1 MCGIAGIRYVDDRP
15 VDARLIRSMA
25 NSISHRGPDSEGFWL
40 ADGIGLGHKR
50 LAIIDPTGSAQPMQD
65 ARAVVCFNG
74 EIFNYVALRRD
85 LARYGYPFRTEG
97 DTEVLLA
104 LYRRYGSEGVSRIQ
118 GQFTFAI
125 WDLHS
130 HELWIHR
137 DPIGVIPVY
146 YAWDG
151 VQLTFGSEI
160 KALLPAL
167 ADGCEIDEMSI
178 SEYLAYRTVPWP
190 NTLFRGIHK
199 IPPGHTLH
207 LDGRGNLDC
216 KAYWALPNEGDRSS
230 SPDDD
235 TSNSQI
241 DRLDTTIGRAVSS
254 RCIADVPVGA
264 LLSGGL
270 DSSLI
275 TALMANGSR
284 PGSVETFSAGFDEPG
299 HDERPYARAVSVA
312 LGTRHHE
319 LVVRPHD
326 FEDLWSRLTW
336 HRDSPL
342 SEPSEIARYK
352 LASTA
357 RGHVKVLLC
366 GEGGDELFAGYP
378 KYAYARI
385 AAMADFVPPTLRRRL
400 LTMLE
405 QRLPAGAER
414 LRVMVRA
421 MAAENEA
428 ERMLAWFAPFTRS
441 ERNRLF
447 AGFER
452 AGHVE
457 IANRSN
463 GDLIARMLYFDC
475 HTWLVDNLLESLD
488 RMTMAASVEARPPF
502 LDRELVELAFRLPSS
517 QKIRGGAS
525 KWILREVARRHLP
538 SQIVDRPKVGFRV
551 PLRTWFRG
559 ELREMS
565 RDLLLRTESF
575 VASRMSRPFVEKLLD
590 DHESGSR
597 DESIRIWTL
606 LGLEIW
612 SESVVRRSRSERARI
627 SER

>member
-1 MCGIAGIRYVDDRP
+1 MCGIAGIRYADDRP
-15 VDARLIRSMA
+15 VDVRMIRSMA
-25 NSISHRGPDSEGFWL
+25 NSISHRGPDSEGFWF

-50 LAIIDPTGSAQPMQD
+50 LAIIDPAGSAQPMQD
-65 ARAVVCFNG
+65 SRAVVCFNG
-74 EIFNYVALRRD
+74 EIFNYVALRRE
-85 LARYGYPFRTEG
+85 LARDGYSFRTEG

-104 LYRRYGSEGVSRIQ
+104 LYRRHGPEGVSRIQ
-118 GQFTFAI
+118 GQFAFAI
-125 WDLHS
+125 WDFYS
-130 HELWIHR
+130 HDLWIHR
-137 DPIGVIPVY
+137 DPIGVIPLY

-160 KALLPAL
+160 KALFPAL
-167 ADGCEIDEMSI
+167 AKEVEIDETSI

-207 LDGRGNLDC
+207 LDGRGRLDC
-216 KAYWALPNEGDRSS
+216 KAYWVLPNECGRFLSTDE
-230 SPDDD
+230 DDS
-235 TSNSQI
+235 TSQI
-241 DRLDTTIGRAVSS
+241 DRLDTTLGRAVSS
-254 RCIADVPVGA
+254 RCISDVPVGA

-299 HDERPYARAVSVA
+299 HDERPYARTVSAA

-336 HRDSPL
+336 HRDAPL
-342 SEPSEIARYK
+342 SEPSEIARFK
-352 LASTA
+352 LASSA
-357 RGHVKVLLC
+357 GEHVKVLLC

-378 KYAYARI
+378 KYAYGRI
-385 AAMADFVPPTLRRRL
+385 AAIADFVPPALRRGL
-400 LTMLE
+400 LTMFE
-405 QRLPAGAER
+405 NRLPAGAER

-428 ERMLAWFAPFTRS
+428 ERMMTWFAPFTRN
-441 ERNRLF
+441 ERKRLF
-447 AGFER
+447 GGVER
-452 AGHVE
+452 AGHAE
-457 IANRSN
+457 ITNRSN
-463 GDLIARMLYFDC
+463 GDLLTRMLYFDC

-488 RMTMAASVEARPPF
+488 RMAMAASVEARPPF

-517 QKIRGGAS
+517 RKIRGGAS

-551 PLRTWFRG
+551 PLKAWFRG
-559 ELREMS
+559 ELREMC
-565 RDLLLRTESF
+565 RGLLLRTDSF
-575 VASRMSRPFVEKLLD
+575 VASRMSRSFIERLLD
-590 DHESGSR
+590 DHDSGSS

-612 SESVVRRSRSERARI
+612 SDAVVGRSRSERARTLG
-627 SER
+627 R